1 MRVEVYR
8 NLHRQCFSV
17 RALEGPKKGKVI
29 LHTDAV
35 LIKDA
40 EFVVQKGGQAR
51 VRRTGHKQIHAFV
64 RGEIRAVSSFAS
76 NTLKGLAKSR
86 DIKMDQFTYNPYEND
101 TFIDRYLKA
110 PVMRSDWAALG
121 INGNWYINEVD
132 HAEQRLSA

>member
-8 NLHRQCFSV
+8 NLHKQCFSV

-35 LIKDA
+35 LMKDA
-40 EFVVQKGGQAR
+40 EFIVQKGGQDR
-51 VRRTGHKQIHAFV
+51 VRREGKKYVHAFV
-64 RGEIRAVSSFAS
+64 RGEIRAVSSFAG
-76 NTLKGLAKSR
+76 NTLKGLSKSR
-86 DIKMDQFTYNPYEND
+86 DINMNQFTYNPYEND

-110 PVMRSDWAALG
+110 PVTRSDWAVLG
-121 INGNWYINEVD
+121 VNGNWYINEVN